1 MALASLAAQLASVP
15 ESDEV
20 KDLLCGIRQLS
31 AGCNKE
37 AMRVLARR
45 WQVPQ
50 KLHGKNKS
58 LKVLSEDIQKQLR
71 QAVQAVVGANTGAS
85 EPGGVEDV
93 GKDTGAGEAGGVGD
107 VGEDTGVGEPGGMED
122 VGEDT
127 GAGEP
132 YGEVAKEMRRGRR
145 WDKRQ
150 RSPESNLDVLTTGAG
165 EPGGVEAVVTEDRGA
180 GESAG
185 VTMEGGAPWKPV
197 GQKTKGSRCVPGGS
211 KGRRR
216 WRACS

>member
-20 KDLLCGIRQLS
+20 KDLLCGIRQLL

-71 QAVQAVVGANTGAS
+71 QAVQAVVGVNTGAS
-85 EPGGVEDV
+85 EPGGVENV
-93 GKDTGAGEAGGVGD
+93 GEDTGAGEAGGVGD
-107 VGEDTGVGEPGGMED
+107 VGEDTGVGEPG
-122 VGEDT
+122 
-127 GAGEP
+127 
-132 YGEVAKEMRRGRR
+132 GEVAKEMRRGRR

-150 RSPESNLDVLTTGAG
+150 RSPESNLDVLTTGSG
-165 EPGGVEAVVTEDRGA
+165 
-180 GESAG
+180 
-185 VTMEGGAPWKPV
+185 
-197 GQKTKGSRCVPGGS
+197 
-211 KGRRR
+211 
-216 WRACS
+216 

>member
-93 GKDTGAGEAGGVGD
+93 GEDTGAGEAGGVGD
-107 VGEDTGVGEPGGMED
+107 VGEDTGVGEPG
-122 VGEDT
+122 
-127 GAGEP
+127 
-132 YGEVAKEMRRGRR
+132 GEVAKEMRRGRR

-211 KGRRR
+211 RGRVRGSGGARQRR

>member
-31 AGCNKE
+31 AGCKKE

-71 QAVQAVVGANTGAS
+71 QAVQAVVGVNTGAS

-93 GKDTGAGEAGGVGD
+93 G
-107 VGEDTGVGEPGGMED
+107 ED
-122 VGEDT
+122 
-127 GAGEP
+127 
-132 YGEVAKEMRRGRR
+132 
-145 WDKRQ
+145 
-150 RSPESNLDVLTTGAG
+150 TGAG

-185 VTMEGGAPWKPV
+185 VTMEV
-197 GQKTKGSRCVPGGS
+197 LRGSRWGKRQGVQMCS
-211 KGRRR
+211 RR
-216 WRACS
+216 